1 MRKEFNLK
9 LFLVF
14 LVTLMQ
20 ISAVFAIEAQVGYLK
35 KNENAFDLF
44 TLAETLLNQDSV
56 PKSGA
61 ENQKQ
66 KVRHQ
71 FNDATQKFNQG
82 NVATAYDEYHKIID
96 ELDNDLALLSFSK
109 FLYKKGFFTLG
120 EIAISRIKNQDSLQA
135 QILDLKR
142 TYQNNFTL
150 DKNEEIY
157 LAKAYVSIVFDN
169 SAQEA
174 AFDLNKKE
182 NLIAKSDQANY
193 IMAQAFFELKQYN
206 QALNYIKDAIE
217 IAPKNSNYYL
227 YKAKILSANKN
238 YIQALKIVERE
249 DIQTL
254 NLQSDFLVLR
264 HSILASLAKKPTD
277 KKYQNALS
285 AYHSG
290 NYYKTI
296 SNCRAAIALDK
307 KNIDAINLL
316 AKSQLKTADIE
327 EAEHNFN
334 LSNSVD
340 KSNFGAI
347 VGLGDINFINSNFQ
361 EANILYKKAYA
372 KNSKNPELILKLI
385 LTNEITGDEKSLV
398 KFKKSLMGVKKQL
411 YFENY
416 EIATTIL
423 NNITI
428 SPNGAS
434 NLQNA
439 NIKNISNNLQAQYLK
454 NSLIENPFNI
464 NGWFELVLL
473 NSLKPNFTDALM
485 QIATLNGEFDYMYYY
500 ALAKTEYA
508 KNNYETTIEYLNA
521 ALALNPQFE
530 PAGKLL
536 LNIKVK
542 QL

>member
-1 MRKEFNLK
+1 MRNEFSLK
-9 LFLVF
+9 LFLIF
-14 LVTLMQ
+14 LATLMQ
-20 ISAVFAIEAQVGYLK
+20 ISTVFAAEVQAGYLK

-44 TLAETLLNQDSV
+44 TLAETLLNQDVV
-56 PKSGA
+56 PKIGA

-82 NVATAYDEYHKIID
+82 NVSTAYDEYFKIID

-120 EIAISRIKNQDSLQA
+120 DVAISRIKNQDSLQV

-142 TYQNNFTL
+142 TYETNFTL

-169 SAQEA
+169 CAQEA

-182 NLIAKSDQANY
+182 NLITKSDQANY
-193 IMAQAFFELKQYN
+193 VMAQVFFELKQYN
-206 QALNYIKDAIE
+206 QALNYIKEAIE

-227 YKAKILSANKN
+227 YKAKILFYNKN
-238 YIQALKIVERE
+238 YIQALKIVERQ
-249 DIQTL
+249 DVQTL
-254 NLQSDFLVLR
+254 NLQGDFAVLK
-264 HSILASLAKKPTD
+264 HSILATLAKKPTD

-285 AYHSG
+285 AYYAG

-307 KNIDAINLL
+307 KNINAINLL
-316 AKSQLKTADIE
+316 AKSQLKTADVE
-327 EAEHNFN
+327 EAQRNFN
-334 LSNSVD
+334 LSNSIN
-340 KSNFGAI
+340 KSNFDAV

-361 EANILYKKAYA
+361 EASTLYKKAYS
-372 KNSKNPELILKLI
+372 KNSNNSELILKLI
-385 LTNEITGDEKSLV
+385 LTSEIIGDEKSLV
-398 KFKKSLMGVKKQL
+398 KFKKSLAGVKKQL

-423 NNITI
+423 GNITI

-434 NLQNA
+434 GAENV

-454 NSLIENPFNI
+454 NSLIENPFNV
-464 NGWFELVLL
+464 NGWFELVFL
-473 NSLKPNFTDALM
+473 NSLKPNFADALM
-485 QIATLNGEFDYMYYY
+485 QITTLNGEFDYMYYY

-508 KNNYETTIEYLNA
+508 KNNYEKTTEYLNA
-521 ALALNPQFE
+521 TLALNPQFE
-530 PAGKLL
+530 PASKLL